1 MRELSKQGS
10 IKNLVSSCYIPENGF
25 GICFFLYKL
34 TKNESTYIFII
45 WFQSHRLL
53 LHYFMLKKLYL
64 LREFCI
70 SYQYIRL
77 LILLVT
83 LKTYL
88 LLKPITTL
96 QKHLFPSIIIEWN
109 KLDPN
114 IRSYPYLKL
123 FRKWILEFIRPHRN
137 GICDVPNSLGLT
149 YLISLRVGLSYLR
162 EYALHHN
169 FWDSLNSVCNYD
181 HVTEP
186 TKLPIHKWG
195 RVNTLITLWRQ
206 YLNHGRIKYIHG
218 LTNSTNTFLLNFII
232 ECITSVKRFGNPLI
246 L

>member
-1 MRELSKQGS
+1 MASEFAL
-10 IKNLVSSCYIPENGF
+10 
-25 GICFFLYKL
+25 FLYKL

-77 LILLVT
+77 QILLVT

-96 QKHLFPSIIIEWN
+96 QKHLFPSTIIEWN

-114 IRSYPYLKL
+114 IHSYPYLKL
-123 FRKWILEFIRPHRN
+123 FRKRILEFIRPHRN

-162 EYALHHN
+162 EHALHHN
-169 FWDSLNSVCNYD
+169 FWDSLNSVCNCD

-186 TKLPIHKWG
+186 TKFPIHKWG

-206 YLNHGRIKYIHG
+206 YLNYGRIKYIHG